1 MIDYTSIYL
10 KRLLSPFTQPITLF
24 SHRLLLLATLER
36 GAFAPSL
43 YRAPSSSH
51 GQGTA
56 PYRVAHSSVTM
67 RQDGHG
73 VDGDNASSR
82 RPQVPPR
89 PYQQHRLCVLNI
101 AMCRYRL
108 CLCRLSKTQVCGLAI
123 MACVSFS
130 LHLIRLPLPSG
141 PLTRSS
147 RRHALQ
153 SGRTGR

>member
-1 MIDYTSIYL
+1 MIDYTSTHF
-10 KRLLSPFTQPITLF
+10 KRLLLPVTQPITLF
-24 SHRLLLLATLER
+24 SHRLPLLATLER

-43 YRAPSSSH
+43 YRAPSSSRGH
-51 GQGTA
+51 GTA

-73 VDGDNASSR
+73 ADGDNASSR